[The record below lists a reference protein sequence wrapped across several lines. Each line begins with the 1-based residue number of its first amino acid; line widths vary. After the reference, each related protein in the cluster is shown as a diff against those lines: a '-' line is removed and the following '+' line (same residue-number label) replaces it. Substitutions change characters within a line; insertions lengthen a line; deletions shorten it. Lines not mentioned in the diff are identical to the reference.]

1 MAVDI
6 FFDETPG
13 PGDASYNSARSPFA
27 VEWFAVN
34 AMEAAS
40 PTVAGRLAPISEWGT
55 ANAM

>member
-6 FFDETPG
+6 FFDETPS
-13 PGDASYNSARSPFA
+13 PGDASYNSARSRFA

-34 AMEAAS
+34 AMEVTS
-40 PTVAGRLAPISEWGT
+40 PTVTGRLAPISEGGT